1 MSAPRGRRGG
11 ETPAEIIPAE
21 SGASVPTNRA
31 PHRGRSA
38 LPRRTRRF
46 DAIVNDTFS
55 GKESVRTLATVEV
68 ARAVKGCL
76 ASDGVY
82 AMNVVSRDDGQGLTL
97 LRDKMAALAEVF
109 AYMHVLP
116 VDETVWAGEDNYIVL
131 ATDAQ
136 TVFDGTIPCDEDF
149 LGTPLC
155 DKDALKVEGVFS
167 PIAVFSSWR

>member
-11 ETPAEIIPAE
+11 ETPAEGIPAE
-21 SGASVPTNRA
+21 SGASVPANRA
-31 PHRGRSA
+31 SHRGRSA

-55 GKESVRTLATVEV
+55 GKEPVRALATVEA

-76 ASDGVY
+76 TPGGVY
-82 AMNVVSRDDGQGLTL
+82 AMNVVSRDGGRDLTF
-97 LRDKMAALAEVF
+97 LRDEVATLPEVF
-109 AYMHVLP
+109 AHVHVLP

-136 TVFDGTIPCDEDF
+136 TVFDGTIPYDEDF

-167 PIAVFSSWR
+167 PIAVFLSWR

>member
-11 ETPAEIIPAE
+11 ETPAESIPAE
-21 SGASVPTNRA
+21 SGASVPANRA

-55 GKESVRTLATVEV
+55 GKEPVRTLATVEV

-82 AMNVVSRDDGQGLTL
+82 AMNVVSRDDGPGLTL
-97 LRDKMAALAEVF
+97 LRDETATLA
-109 AYMHVLP
+109 
-116 VDETVWAGEDNYIVL
+116 
-131 ATDAQ
+131 
-136 TVFDGTIPCDEDF
+136 
-149 LGTPLC
+149 
-155 DKDALKVEGVFS
+155 
-167 PIAVFSSWR
+167 